1 MEKILNS
8 TYGAIFGAY
17 WIVYAVVSSFAS
29 VFMLAKG
36 YTNSQIGI
44 TIAAANILAVVMQ
57 PLIADFAD
65 RSRKLG
71 VMGTSEI
78 MTVCMM
84 VFAVGMFAFKGGTA
98 GLCIVMVLLIG
109 FHSVLQPL
117 LNSLAFRL
125 EECGVG
131 INYGVARSVGS
142 LAYSVFVAI
151 FGTLVEKQG
160 VGVMPV
166 STEIT
171 CLLLIVSLILT
182 QHWFRKAMAGRREEA
197 ASDSRLKPEK
207 TEEEITLIR
216 FIRRNRMFFIMSL
229 GIIGLYFSN
238 AVLNFYMAQIVEG
251 VNGTTEDMGRILAV
265 MAFLEIPTMVFFK
278 QLQRRFSCR
287 FLLKTACVGFSVKIA
302 LCWLAS
308 NVFMLYLAHI
318 FQLVSFALFL
328 PGMVHFTDEI
338 MSRGEAVKGQAL
350 YTTMVTAATVVASLA
365 GGVILDASGPKTLT
379 FISTLATIAGAV
391 LIIFTIDKIK
401 SREER

>member
-1 MEKILNS
+1 MDRILNS

-36 YTNSQIGI
+36 YTNSQIGL
-44 TIAAANILAVVMQ
+44 TIAAANILAVVLQ
-57 PLIADFAD
+57 PIIADFAD
-65 RSRKLG
+65 RSKKLG

-78 MTVCMM
+78 MTACMM
-84 VFAVGMFAFKGGTA
+84 VFAVGMFAFRGGTV
-98 GLCIVMVLLIG
+98 GLCVVMVLLIG

-117 LNSLAFRL
+117 FNSLAFRL
-125 EECGVG
+125 EECGAA
-131 INYGVARSVGS
+131 INYGIARSVGS
-142 LAYSVFVAI
+142 LAYSVFVAV
-151 FGTLVEKQG
+151 FGTLVEKCG
-160 VGVMPV
+160 VGIMPV

-171 CLLLIVSLILT
+171 CLFLMVSLVLT
-182 QHWFRKAMAGRREEA
+182 WHCFNKAMAAGNEKSPRTGREQPPQE
-197 ASDSRLKPEK
+197 
-207 TEEEITLIR
+207 EEEITLIM
-216 FIRRNRMFFIMSL
+216 FIRRNKMFFVMNL
-229 GIIGLYFSN
+229 GVIGLYFSN
-238 AVLNFYMAQIVEG
+238 AVLNFYMAQIVDG

-278 QLQRRFSCR
+278 QLRNRFSCQ
-287 FLLKTACVGFSVKIA
+287 FLLKVACVGFSVKIA

-308 NVFMLYLAHI
+308 NVFMLYVAHV

-328 PGMVHFTDEI
+328 PGMVYFTDEI

-350 YTTMVTAATVVASLA
+350 FTTMVTAATVVASLA
-365 GGVILDASGPKTLT
+365 GGVILDAAGPKSLT
-379 FISTLATIAGAV
+379 FISTLVTIAGAV